1 MWTLFIRLGVMLS
14 TVLVGKQF
22 LESFW
27 PSEIRP
33 TRLYQPY
40 QIAAYLGISTK
51 QVMWL
56 IQTNLLHARW
66 IDGEPLV
73 LGAAIL
79 EFLVTG
85 TRESDD

>member
-1 MWTLFIRLGVMLS
+1 MWNLFIRLGMLMS

-22 LESFW
+22 LDSFW

-33 TRLYQPY
+33 TRLYHAY
-40 QIAAYLGISTK
+40 QIALYLGITNE
-51 QVMWL
+51 QVMRL
-56 IQTNLLHARW
+56 IQTGHLRAKW
-66 IDGEPLV
+66 VDDEPLV

-85 TRESDD
+85 SGEPGP